1 MIANDIKTKGN
12 LNADRALEG
21 ILSTLANCAADTP
34 EAVEAIS
41 SAILPG
47 ASTDPYGIPLSKTAL
62 NLSAGDYARL
72 VLKIRAAVERT
83 VPAGSILAVVSKGD
97 PQLLEFKRRTGWHFA
112 RDSKGN
118 YAGYHPVCSASAVA
132 QLEAARAFGAQ
143 YLVIPSTAYWWFD
156 HYRSFSGHLARRYRL
171 VRCLQDVCAIYS
183 LHERATPTLAAQLQD
198 TVAEFKRR
206 FGFEPTI
213 LDWNSGGQLKDL
225 VPEATVFSPPQARAH
240 LPYVDRSIDLVA
252 ISTSDPT
259 LIKEARRVSKFA
271 LLNLERAKGQNLL
284 KTEWLRLPRRQ
295 EQTSVSIII
304 PCYNGS
310 SVTEACLRSLC
321 GTLPIEF
328 KTEIVLVDDASSDD
342 TPATLDRWRNRDE
355 RVRVVRNRKNLGFV
369 GACNRGAREAAGDI
383 LVFLNNDTVL
393 LPGWLPPLVN
403 TFQDFPDA
411 GAVGGKLVYPDGTL
425 QEAGGVVFSDGT
437 AMNFGRADA
446 DLDEPLYNFVREADY
461 CSAALL
467 ATKRVLF
474 SRLGGFDARYAP
486 GYYEDT
492 DYCFRVRGAGHR
504 VLYQPESAVV
514 HQEGASAGTDLA
526 KGMKASQKTNQA
538 KFAKRWKRALK
549 THPARPSKVT
559 RGRLEELAFRGVMA
573 ASR

>member
-1 MIANDIKTKGN
+1 
-12 LNADRALEG
+12 
-21 ILSTLANCAADTP
+21 
-34 EAVEAIS
+34 
-41 SAILPG
+41 
-47 ASTDPYGIPLSKTAL
+47 
-62 NLSAGDYARL
+62 
-72 VLKIRAAVERT
+72 
-83 VPAGSILAVVSKGD
+83 
-97 PQLLEFKRRTGWHFA
+97 
-112 RDSKGN
+112 
-118 YAGYHPVCSASAVA
+118 
-132 QLEAARAFGAQ
+132 
-143 YLVIPSTAYWWFD
+143 
-156 HYRSFSGHLARRYRL
+156 
-171 VRCLQDVCAIYS
+171 
-183 LHERATPTLAAQLQD
+183 
-198 TVAEFKRR
+198 
-206 FGFEPTI
+206 
-213 LDWNSGGQLKDL
+213 
-225 VPEATVFSPPQARAH
+225 
-240 LPYVDRSIDLVA
+240 
-252 ISTSDPT
+252 
-259 LIKEARRVSKFA
+259 
-271 LLNLERAKGQNLL
+271 
-284 KTEWLRLPRRQ
+284 
-295 EQTSVSIII
+295 
-304 PCYNGS
+304 
-310 SVTEACLRSLC
+310 
-321 GTLPIEF
+321 
-328 KTEIVLVDDASSDD
+328 
-342 TPATLDRWRNRDE
+342 
-355 RVRVVRNRKNLGFV
+355 
-369 GACNRGAREAAGDI
+369 
-383 LVFLNNDTVL
+383 
-393 LPGWLPPLVN
+393 VN